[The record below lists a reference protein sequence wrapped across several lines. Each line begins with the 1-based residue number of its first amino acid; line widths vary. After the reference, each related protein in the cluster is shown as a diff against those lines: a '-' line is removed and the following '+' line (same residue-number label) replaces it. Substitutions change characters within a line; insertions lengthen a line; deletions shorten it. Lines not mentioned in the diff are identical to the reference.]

1 MTNKDDKLPPNVS
14 PPAGRKKPPRRRAV
28 DWGLKPEA
36 LPEAETSIGRDDLG
50 NAVWNVHV
58 SSPRRRKDDA
68 NADID
73 PLDVLNLDGLSL
85 IDDEEPGGKHKPFN
99 PYDKS
104 R

>member
-1 MTNKDDKLPPNVS
+1 MTDQDDKLPPNVA
-14 PPAGRKKPPRRRAV
+14 PPAGRNNPPRRRAS

-36 LPEAETSIGRDDLG
+36 PPEAETSIGRDDLG

-58 SSPRRRKDDA
+58 RSPRRRQDDSNA
-68 NADID
+68 NID
-73 PLDVLNLDGLSL
+73 PLDILNIDDLSL
-85 IDDEEPGGKHKPFN
+85 ADDEVSDGKHKPFI

>member
-1 MTNKDDKLPPNVS
+1 MSDKDDKQPPGVS
-14 PPAGRKKPPRRRAV
+14 PPAGRKKPPRRRAS

-36 LPEAETSIGRDDLG
+36 PAEAETSIGRDDLG

-58 SSPRRRKDDA
+58 RSPQRRQDDA
-68 NADID
+68 DADID
-73 PLDVLNLDGLSL
+73 PLDVLNVDGLTLEEDAGS
-85 IDDEEPGGKHKPFN
+85 DDKKKPFN